1 MHELQANPE
10 LLTARD
16 VARLLGVDTAT
27 VYRMA
32 GDGRLP
38 GVRVGRQWRF
48 PSGRVQAALRRG
60 VPEAPDT
67 AAGRPL
73 AGDASAWSDTRLL
86 GDLVGFA
93 ADALGVMMV
102 VTDMTGRPITAITNP
117 CPAIAGRLHDPELLA
132 TCTLEWR
139 ALATDIDFEPR
150 FRLGAMGFE
159 CARALIR
166 SDTELVGTILAGGV
180 ATVGSERVNDG
191 LYHLDADQRQ
201 AVLRLLPRLAA
212 TLSRL
217 AGHPD
222 AGHDP
227 QGGAR

>member
-1 MHELQANPE
+1 MHDLQTD

-16 VARLLGVDTAT
+16 VARRLGIDTAT

-48 PSGRVQAALRRG
+48 PDRSVSDALRRG
-60 VPEAPDT
+60 LPATTTEV
-67 AAGRPL
+67 AGRPA
-73 AGDASAWSDTRLL
+73 AGQAPGWPDPLL
-86 GDLVGFA
+86 VNDLVGFA

-102 VTDMTGRPITAITNP
+102 LTDMDGRPTTAIANP
-117 CPAIAGRLHDPELLA
+117 CPAIAGRLREPELLA

-139 ALATDIDFEPR
+139 ALATEVDFEPR

-159 CARALIR
+159 CARSLIR
-166 SDTELVGTILAGGV
+166 SGRELVGTVLAGGV
-180 ATVGSERVNDG
+180 ATVGSERADDG
-191 LYHLDADQRQ
+191 LYHLDADRRRTI
-201 AVLRLLPRLAA
+201 LRLLPRFAA

-222 AGHDP
+222 AAPDP
-227 QGGAR
+227 QGGSR